1 MSSRS
6 FARYNALAGLVGVV
20 MLTISYNIN
29 LTPLQPNP
37 TQAQLA
43 AFLAS
48 HTLIMFAAW
57 RQTVG
62 IVLCVVFAL
71 ALAHL
76 ANATERF
83 SGWLTLC
90 GGVLLVMT
98 NLVEVA
104 FFFSAATGSQPTI
117 ELINLDLINATHR
130 LLFVVAVPA
139 VFFPLRYTI
148 LRSRFVTRALG
159 YSAMGLAVVF
169 AALGA
174 IDLFIALPLV
184 DDIAWS
190 LEVLWWF
197 FAVIAL
203 LVRSGGLLAHAER
216 AESDRA
222 PSW

>member
-43 AFLAS
+43 VFLAS
-48 HTLIMFAAW
+48 HTLIMIAAW
-57 RQTVG
+57 LQAVG
-62 IVLCVVFAL
+62 TVLCVVFAL
-71 ALAHL
+71 ALIHL
-76 ANATERF
+76 ANATGRF
-83 SGWLTLC
+83 SGWLTLG

-104 FFFSAATGSQPTI
+104 FFFSAATGGQPTI
-117 ELINLDLINATHR
+117 ELISLDLINATHR

-139 VFFPLRYTI
+139 IFFPLGYI
-148 LRSRFVTRALG
+148 IVRSRVVAPALG
-159 YSAMGLAVVF
+159 YSAMGLACVF
-169 AALGA
+169 VALGA
-174 IDLFIALPLV
+174 IDLFIALPVV
-184 DDIAWS
+184 DDIARS

-197 FAVIAL
+197 LAVVAL
-203 LVRSGGLLAHAER
+203 LVRSGKLSARSAQ

-222 PSW
+222 LSW